1 MESHNMSKLKKALE
15 KAKETRMGETGA
27 IPKTSV
33 DKPAPPP
40 PPPVRTQVEKP
51 LPEKQG
57 PAPHRTRQVK
67 IDREKLIKNK
77 IITLY
82 HHDETA
88 DKIRILRTQVL
99 EKLKETGGNS
109 IMVSSPNQG
118 EGKTI
123 ISINLAVS
131 MTQEMNKTTL
141 LVDADLRKPF
151 VHKYFGFEA
160 EKGLAQ
166 YLLGEIELSEAL
178 VNPGIDKLTILPGGT
193 PLSSSTEHL
202 GSPRMQSLV
211 KELKERYEDRIII
224 FDTSSLLTRADP
236 IVFSTNIDGI
246 ILIIEAERTS
256 TKDIERALELLKNR
270 PILGTL
276 FNKARG
282 LRL

>member
-1 MESHNMSKLKKALE
+1 MSKLKKALE
-15 KAKETRMGETGA
+15 KAKETRMGETGV
-27 IPKTSV
+27 IPKAPV
-33 DKPAPPP
+33 DKLAPPP
-40 PPPVRTQVEKP
+40 TTPVRTQVEKP
-51 LPEKQG
+51 IPKKQA
-57 PAPHRTRQVK
+57 PAPQRTRQVK
-67 IDREKLIKNK
+67 IDLEKMIKNK

-82 HHDETA
+82 HHDDTA
-88 DKIRILRTQVL
+88 DKIRIIRTQVL

-109 IMVSSPNQG
+109 ILVSSPNPG
-118 EGKTI
+118 EGKTV

-131 MTQEMNKTTL
+131 MTQELNKTTL

-193 PLSSSTEHL
+193 PLPNSTEYL

-224 FDTSSLLTRADP
+224 FDSTSLLTRADP

-246 ILIIEAERTS
+246 ILIVEAERTS
-256 TKDIERALELLKNR
+256 SKDIERALEILKNR
-270 PILGTL
+270 PIFGTL
-276 FNKARG
+276 YNKARG
-282 LRL
+282 ARF